1 MDQTTEKILMETA
14 EEVLASLAFTFVMPG
29 EQETSDE
36 DVLKAK
42 VDFSGPFNGTLI
54 AAAPVSLVPQ
64 LAQNMLGLEEEE
76 CTEDAQH
83 DAMRELLNVICGNLL
98 PRLAGREPVFN
109 LTQPN
114 VVNETEGE
122 TAEEKEPENP
132 EAKVRLPLE
141 EGWLELVFVTDRE
154 NTGAE
159 CARDANPGAARQ
171 GQDTPDSL

>member
-1 MDQTTEKILMETA
+1 MDQTTEKILAETA

-54 AAAPVSLVPQ
+54 AAVPVSLVPQ
-64 LAQNMLGLEEEE
+64 LAQNMLGLEGEE
-76 CTEDAQH
+76 CPETAQH
-83 DAMRELLNVICGNLL
+83 DAIRELLNVICGNLL

-114 VVNETEGE
+114 LVDETEDG
-122 TAEEKEPENP
+122 AGDRNRPEVP
-132 EAKVRLPLE
+132 DAKVRLPLD
-141 EGWLELVFVTDRE
+141 EGWVEFALVTDRK
-154 NTGAE
+154 NTGAG

-171 GQDTPDSL
+171 GQDIPDSL